1 MSTMPI
7 PPYIVQ
13 ALNKIQ
19 ESDPDLAT
27 ALITV
32 ISYSHIMS
40 NDDIL
45 GFCCRCRN
53 RRMHRKGLMGEMN
66 CSNPYLQAISDYLMA
81 VHTGTIKGPGGV
93 RA

>member
-1 MSTMPI
+1 MPI

-19 ESDPDLAT
+19 ESDRELAS

-32 ISYSHIMS
+32 ISNLHKMS
-40 NDDIL
+40 RQDIL
-45 GFCCRCRN
+45 HYSCRYQN
-53 RRMHRKGLMGEMN
+53 RTMQGLGEMN
-66 CSNPYLQAISDYLMA
+66 CSNPYLQAISDYLMGISNGA
-81 VHTGTIKGPGGV
+81 IKGLGGV